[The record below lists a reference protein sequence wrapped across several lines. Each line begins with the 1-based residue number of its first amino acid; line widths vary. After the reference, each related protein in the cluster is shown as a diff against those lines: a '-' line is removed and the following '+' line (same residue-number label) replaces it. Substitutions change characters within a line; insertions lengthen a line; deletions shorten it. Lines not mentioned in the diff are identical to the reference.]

1 MYLATPITIEDHIL
15 RILKTGPKTTLFLID
30 RLNTLLKHKRPT
42 KQAIYKS
49 LRKLKREQ
57 VITITH
63 STVTLHDH
71 FLESLADYIQTAQQN
86 TQKSLIDD
94 SILKLSAGEK
104 IMYHFSTVEKAD
116 IFWAHLFSLL
126 INTLNKHTPLYT
138 YEPHNWFIL
147 SSRKTSEHNIIK
159 KMHKEH
165 IPYLITIGHTT
176 PLDLIAKKEYAITPN
191 IQYHNE
197 LKPSLGKNNYHLNI
211 FGDIILETW
220 TDKKAAEKIH
230 KFFME
235 HKELTDDARQVLE
248 SFIHLTG
255 KTRIV
260 ISNNKKRAE
269 LLKKKLNKYFYL
281 PKTSPTST

>member
-15 RILKTGPKTTLFLID
+15 RILKTGPKTTLFLLEK
-30 RLNTLLKHKRPT
+30 LNTLFKNKKPT
-42 KQAIYKS
+42 KQGIYKS

-57 VITITH
+57 VITITN
-63 STVTLHDH
+63 STVALHNH
-71 FLESLADYIQTAQQN
+71 FLESLEDYIQAAQHS
-86 TQKSLIDD
+86 TQKSFIDD
-94 SILKLSAGEK
+94 SILQLSAGER
-104 IMYHFSTVEKAD
+104 IVYHFSTVEKAD

-126 INTLNKHTPLYT
+126 INTLNEKTPLYT

-147 SSRKTSEHNIIK
+147 SSRKSSEHKLIK
-159 KMHKEH
+159 KMHREN
-165 IPYLITIGHTT
+165 IPFLITVGHTT

-197 LKPSLGKNNYHLNI
+197 SKPSLGKNNYHLNI
-211 FGDIILETW
+211 FGDIILEIW

-230 KFFME
+230 AFFAE
-235 HKELTDDARQVLE
+235 HKQLNDDSRQILE

-260 ISNNKKRAE
+260 ISNDTKRAG
-269 LLKKKLNKYFYL
+269 LLKKKLNKYFWV
-281 PKTSPTST
+281 K